1 MRTYPVEFRQRVIEL
16 TGEGHCGAAIAR
28 MLGVS
33 GSWVTSI
40 QRAHRAGLPLAPKSR
55 ANQRQSLAK
64 RHGDALRARVAEHPG
79 TTLEDLKRDLK
90 LDASIANIWYA
101 LRDLG
106 LSLKKKR
113 SGRPSATA
121 KTSPPIGPR
130 GGSFR
135 PASTRA
141 GSCSSTKPSA
151 RRRR

>member
-101 LRDLG
+101 VRALG
-106 LSLKKKR
+106 LSLKKKTLR
-113 SGRPSATA
+113 TAERPRPDVLTA
-121 KTSPPIGPR
+121 R
-130 GGSFR
+130 
-135 PASTRA
+135 AAWQVVRA
-141 GSCSSTKPSA
+141 GIDP
-151 RRRR
+151 RRLVFLDET